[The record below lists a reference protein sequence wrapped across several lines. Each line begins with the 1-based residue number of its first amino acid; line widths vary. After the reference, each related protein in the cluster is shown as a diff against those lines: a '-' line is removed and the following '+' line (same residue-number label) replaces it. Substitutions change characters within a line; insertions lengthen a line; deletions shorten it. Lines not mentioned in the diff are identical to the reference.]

1 VDYINQGRRRPFYE
15 LKIALHSVQPPIT
28 HDTVLRVVV
37 AATDASFD
45 HVGLVAMLI
54 RLTHKLAERLDGI
67 DLSHRSVDEIFDLSP
82 HDAELLIAEGWAT
95 PVNELP
101 SAAHRSPD
109 KPGRT
114 EAADGPG
121 RSRARRK

>member
-1 VDYINQGRRRPFYE
+1 
-15 LKIALHSVQPPIT
+15 
-28 HDTVLRVVV
+28 
-37 AATDASFD
+37 
-45 HVGLVAMLI
+45 MLI
-54 RLTHKLAERLDGI
+54 RLTQKLAGRLDGI
-67 DLSHRSVDEIFDLSP
+67 DLSHRSVDEIFDLP
-82 HDAELLIAEGWAT
+82 PREAELLIAEGWAT

-101 SAAHRSPD
+101 SAAHTSPD